1 VLEYSVTQDPIQYL
15 SAVEEGLDTVAA
27 VVVISIQT
35 LQRRASQ
42 RKNICQRIAKENNF
56 PKDCRGNFFP
66 KGFDQ

>member
-1 VLEYSVTQDPIQYL
+1 
-15 SAVEEGLDTVAA
+15 VEEGLDTAAAAAA
-27 VVVISIQT
+27 VVMSIQT

-42 RKNICQRIAKENNF
+42 WKKNFQRIAKEKNF

>member
-1 VLEYSVTQDPIQYL
+1 
-15 SAVEEGLDTVAA
+15 VEEGLDTVAA
-27 VVVISIQT
+27 AAAAAVAVISIQT